1 MKSSDKTLDIL
12 KNFSDINQSILI
24 KKGNIIKT
32 VNSLKNILAQAEVEE
47 DFSQEF
53 AIYNL
58 HEFIGLLSTMT
69 EPDLLFSDKY
79 VMISSGDKKVKY
91 IYADPSYVVKPEKD
105 LVMPECEINF
115 KLTEEVYVS
124 LNKVSTILQLHDIC
138 LKGCNKSNKI
148 YLCATNKKDDS
159 SNDYSEVVGTSN
171 NKKFNIFLKREN
183 LKIIPGDYNV
193 FISSKGISHFGNS
206 AAKLDYWIAL
216 EPDSSYE
223 EI

>member
-1 MKSSDKTLDIL
+1 MKISDKTLDIL

-148 YLCATNKKDDS
+148 YLCATN
-159 SNDYSEVVGTSN
+159 
-171 NKKFNIFLKREN
+171 
-183 LKIIPGDYNV
+183 
-193 FISSKGISHFGNS
+193 
-206 AAKLDYWIAL
+206 
-216 EPDSSYE
+216 
-223 EI
+223 